1 MRSVAY
7 DRAFERRTRIEPASA
22 ARQHDAERHERRHV
36 IGRGGQDALEA
47 GDRIV
52 EAAVI
57 AQERGVVETRVKRC
71 RVGGDRALEIGERIL
86 ARGEGRPA
94 P

>member
-1 MRSVAY
+1 
-7 DRAFERRTRIEPASA
+7 
-22 ARQHDAERHERRHV
+22 
-36 IGRGGQDALEA
+36 
-47 GDRIV
+47 
-52 EAAVI
+52 VI